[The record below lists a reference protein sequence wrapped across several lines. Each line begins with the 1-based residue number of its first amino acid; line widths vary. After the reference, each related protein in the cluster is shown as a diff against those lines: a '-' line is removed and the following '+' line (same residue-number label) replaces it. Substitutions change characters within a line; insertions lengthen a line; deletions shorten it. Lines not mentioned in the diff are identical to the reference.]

1 MSSVGPGASA
11 SGSGAAAGGQGT
23 QEGGVDAVSVAIAV
37 AVVVGMLM
45 WCSRR
50 RKRSPPPP
58 AGETMTKATKVV
70 PAEIPKAAEE
80 PKDEVDAPQV
90 VNEVV
95 EETMA
100 SAVTSNLTF
109 AESPRTDTLFE
120 LMQQDDLDKVA
131 KQVSSLDEVSA
142 IMHKAGL
149 EHCNLIFGIDYTGSN
164 YLQGKKTFGGKCLHD
179 INDKVQNPYQCVIAT
194 LGETLEPFASDGVI
208 PAFGF
213 GDAYTKDKSVFALRP
228 DALPSGFKE
237 LLEIYNQLT
246 PKVRLGGPTNF
257 APLIR
262 QAVDIVKATKK
273 YHILVIVADGQVT
286 NERATTEAIVE
297 ASHYPLSIITVGVG
311 DGPWDTMVEFD
322 EKLPVRTFD
331 NFHFVDFARVTKD
344 VENPSA
350 AFAIQALSEVP
361 DQYRVIKEL
370 KLL

>member
-1 MSSVGPGASA
+1 MSSAGSSGGGAAAAAGPGAPK
-11 SGSGAAAGGQGT
+11 GR
-23 QEGGVDAVSVAIAV
+23 VDAVSVTIAV
-37 AVVVGMLM
+37 GIVVAVLM
-45 WCSRR
+45 WCTRR
-50 RKRSPPPP
+50 RRRAPAPPPD
-58 AGETMTKATKVV
+58 GDTTSATKVV
-70 PAEIPKAAEE
+70 PAEIPQEE
-80 PKDEVDAPQV
+80 PKDEAVEEPQV

-95 EETMA
+95 EETMT
-100 SAVTSNLTF
+100 SAENNNLAF
-109 AESPRTDTLFE
+109 AETPRTESLFQ

-149 EHCNLIFGIDYTGSN
+149 ETCNLIFGIDYTGSN

-179 INDKVQNPYQCVIAT
+179 INDKIQNPYQSVIAT

-213 GDAYTKDKSVFALRP
+213 GDAYTKDHSVFALRP
-228 DALPSGFKE
+228 DAIPSGFKE

-262 QAVDIVKATKK
+262 QAIDIVKATQK

-286 NERATTEAIVE
+286 NERATTEAIVQ
-297 ASHYPLSIITVGVG
+297 ASRHPLSIITVGVG

-331 NFHFVDFARVTKD
+331 NFHFVDFAKVTKD

-361 DQYRVIKEL
+361 DQYRTIKEMN
-370 KLL
+370 LL